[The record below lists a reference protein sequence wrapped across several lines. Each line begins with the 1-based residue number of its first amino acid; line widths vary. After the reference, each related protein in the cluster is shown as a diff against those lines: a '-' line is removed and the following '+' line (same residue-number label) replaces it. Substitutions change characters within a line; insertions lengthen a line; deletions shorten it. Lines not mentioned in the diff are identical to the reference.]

1 VTGDGTNDAL
11 ALNEANI
18 GLAMGVAGS
27 SVAKEAADIIILD
40 DNFLSIVKA
49 VLWGRSIYNNIQKF
63 LQFQLTVNLVRDL
76 LKFPEFRLLISCI
89 LSLLWLLL

>member
-1 VTGDGTNDAL
+1 MTGDGTNDAL

-18 GLAMGVAGS
+18 GLAMGIAGS

>member
-18 GLAMGVAGS
+18 GLAMGIAGS

>member
-76 LKFPEFRLLISCI
+76 LKFPEFRLLISCV